1 MRRISEVQAK
11 KSLKKANEDRQYGHG
26 SVELF
31 INCSADLMDLF
42 AQYLESQMTVPPRK
56 GAGSRWFTAIGNKRR
71 FSKIWSRFRR
81 CKIYDRITRR
91 STAL

>member
-26 SVELF
+26 SVDLF
-31 INCSADLMDLF
+31 IRCSADLMDLF

-56 GAGSRWFTAIGNKRR
+56 GAGSRVQKLHVELAYGR
-71 FSKIWSRFRR
+71 FYK
-81 CKIYDRITRR
+81 
-91 STAL
+91 ALRDFMDKEGEEDEQ

>member
-1 MRRISEVQAK
+1 MKRISVVQAK

-26 SVELF
+26 SIDLF

-56 GAGSRWFTAIGNKRR
+56 GAGSRVQKLHVELAYGR
-71 FSKIWSRFRR
+71 FYKAMRDFMD
-81 CKIYDRITRR
+81 KEGEEDEQ
-91 STAL
+91 